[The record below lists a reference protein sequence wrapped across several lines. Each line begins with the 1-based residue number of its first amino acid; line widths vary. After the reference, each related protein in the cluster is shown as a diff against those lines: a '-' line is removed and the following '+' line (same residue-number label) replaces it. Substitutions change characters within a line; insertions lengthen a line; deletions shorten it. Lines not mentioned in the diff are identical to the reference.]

1 MSPDDARH
9 GTYAGY
15 QRHRI
20 DREVA
25 CETCRDANRA
35 YMADFRARR
44 PDVAERGR
52 GGRRAASRALWRLA
66 DMHRDEYDRLYAD
79 ELRAENMRKSVA
91 S

>member
-15 QRHRI
+15 QRHRL
-20 DREVA
+20 DGESA
-25 CETCRDANRA
+25 CTPCRDANRA
-35 YMADFRARR
+35 YMRDFRARR
-44 PDVAERGR
+44 PDVAERE
-52 GGRRAASRALWRLA
+52 RAGSRASSRALWRLA